1 VDDQRL
7 AGHQAFLFH
16 VGVPLSL
23 AHSKHFSF
31 QVVPE
36 ANIGFA
42 GTGDQD
48 PDPDDDLEVKSSGL
62 LMNVGAKV
70 GAEIQFGFIDLP
82 NLSLQGC
89 VGLYLQSETVKTRAD
104 LDGDVTQASV
114 TGTTLGTTLDAD
126 PWDIFTSSVS
136 ALYYF

>member
-1 VDDQRL
+1 
-7 AGHQAFLFH
+7 
-16 VGVPLSL
+16 
-23 AHSKHFSF
+23 
-31 QVVPE
+31 
-36 ANIGFA
+36 
-42 GTGDQD
+42 
-48 PDPDDDLEVKSSGL
+48 
-62 LMNVGAKV
+62 MNVGAKV

-82 NLSLQGC
+82 NLSLQGG